1 MARKSPI
8 HATLNKILVEYV
20 CLKKATPE
28 TVTVEITV
36 DNISSSESECELCGS
51 HGHMTI
57 DIPTCPVCKKY
68 HTIEVKEW

>member
-8 HATLNKILVEYV
+8 TVTLNKITAEYV
-20 CLKKATPE
+20 CLGK

-36 DNISSSESECELCGS
+36 DNINSSESECELCGS
-51 HGHMTI
+51 HGHMSI
-57 DIPTCPVCKKY
+57 DIPTCPGCGKY